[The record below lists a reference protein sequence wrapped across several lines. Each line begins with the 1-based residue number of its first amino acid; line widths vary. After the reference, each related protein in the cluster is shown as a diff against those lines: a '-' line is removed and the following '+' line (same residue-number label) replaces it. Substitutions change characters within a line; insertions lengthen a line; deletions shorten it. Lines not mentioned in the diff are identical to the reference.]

1 MAVCILTLSEY
12 NSHTEPLFKK
22 VEILSLPTLIEYFK
36 LQFMHR
42 FVVNW
47 LPRSFE
53 STWSRNAERRLDP
66 NRVVLQN
73 NEDLFIPPY
82 TENFSLFSF
91 PRLWGSFQEI
101 NIKCLANVNEFNSKL
116 KKHCLSKLSSS
127 VFLQQVALSPPLP
140 FVASVK
146 INGVGCCFLELLLY
160 LKNFF
165 AMSLYVLYYFASG
178 PPPAHAAPPP
188 PSVWR
193 SPRALLPSNCQL
205 WLSRLWKWSPNVRP
219 VSSGLICLKQLTLT
233 F

>member
-22 VEILSLPTLIEYFK
+22 VEILTLPKLIEYFK

-42 FVVNW
+42 FVVNG

-53 STWSRNAERRLDP
+53 STWSRNAERRFDP

-73 NEDLFIPPY
+73 NEDLFIPPS

-116 KKHCLSKLSSS
+116 KKHFLSKLSSS

-146 INGVGCCFLELLLY
+146 INGVGCCFLEL
-160 LKNFF
+160 
-165 AMSLYVLYYFASG
+165 
-178 PPPAHAAPPP
+178 
-188 PSVWR
+188 
-193 SPRALLPSNCQL
+193 
-205 WLSRLWKWSPNVRP
+205 
-219 VSSGLICLKQLTLT
+219 
-233 F
+233 

>member
-73 NEDLFIPPY
+73 NEDLFIPPS

-116 KKHCLSKLSSS
+116 KKHFLSKLSSS

-160 LKNFF
+160 LNFF
-165 AMSLYVLYYFASG
+165 
-178 PPPAHAAPPP
+178 
-188 PSVWR
+188 
-193 SPRALLPSNCQL
+193 
-205 WLSRLWKWSPNVRP
+205 
-219 VSSGLICLKQLTLT
+219 
-233 F
+233 

>member
-22 VEILSLPTLIEYFK
+22 VEILPLPKLIEYFK

-42 FVVNW
+42 FVVN
-47 LPRSFE
+47 
-53 STWSRNAERRLDP
+53 
-66 NRVVLQN
+66 
-73 NEDLFIPPY
+73 
-82 TENFSLFSF
+82 
-91 PRLWGSFQEI
+91 
-101 NIKCLANVNEFNSKL
+101 
-116 KKHCLSKLSSS
+116 LS
-127 VFLQQVALSPPLP
+127 PLP
-140 FVASVK
+140 FVALVK
-146 INGVGCCFLELLLY
+146 INGVGCCFLELMLY
-160 LKNFF
+160 LKIFL
-165 AMSLYVLYYFASG
+165 AMSLYVLYYFASD

-205 WLSRLWKWSPNVRP
+205 WLSRLWKWSPNVWP